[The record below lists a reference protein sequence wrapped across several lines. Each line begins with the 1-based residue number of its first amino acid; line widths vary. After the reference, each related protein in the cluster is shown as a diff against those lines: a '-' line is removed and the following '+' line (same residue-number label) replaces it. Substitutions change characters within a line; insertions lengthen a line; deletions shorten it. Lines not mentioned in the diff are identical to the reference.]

1 MLLVVLLMVWV
12 VMLVM
17 VVVQEY
23 CRGCGEQA
31 FSEMKLP
38 TTACSVH
45 MQR

>member
-1 MLLVVLLMVWV
+1 MLLVMVVMVCV

-17 VVVQEY
+17 VVIQEF

-31 FSEMKLP
+31 SSEMKLH